1 MKVRHTFSTASRALA
16 VCLYF
21 LPGFCF
27 AALTLIQKSE
37 PAGLFPQ
44 STLYFD
50 FNDTFT
56 TQNIA
61 EKTGGYAFTHW
72 EINGNRTEIPKT
84 SVSLQVSAS
93 ITQNT
98 MAIAHYVD
106 TNQDSD
112 NDGIND
118 WYEIRNQGGLSFPT
132 NSDDDND
139 SIPYSLEYKFG
150 LNPNLPEQINE
161 GGISIRRSKKVF
173 VNLGGA
179 RKLQVRSDPPGLLAS
194 LSSFPEVNST
204 YNSQNLNGIQSGYYF
219 SHWEVNGIR
228 KAGPSGKSLSKI
240 SELMDQD
247 KEIVARFVEQ
257 NLDADEDEI
266 PDWYELHEFGT
277 LDLTNQSNP
286 DEDAFSLE
294 EERKYGLSG
303 NIKDSIREGGIS
315 VRRSTLTKVNLGGGS
330 FVKITSDPPGMLNS
344 DFILQEKNSTYQSV
358 SLNGQIGNYVFSY
371 WEINGVRQT
380 SSSGIGLSRVTE
392 KLDSDKTIVAKY
404 FDKSADTDS
413 DGIPDWY
420 ENQQF
425 GNLTSSGE
433 SDPDGDGLKN
443 DEEIKFGL
451 SPLIKD
457 QFFEGGIAL
466 RRAKMLS
473 YVKDLSDSSSSF
485 DSDGDGLSDKKEK
498 ELGSNASLT
507 DTDGDGYSDYLEFL
521 AGSNLLDAMSF
532 PNQAPNG
539 IYLTNDEIL
548 EGEKNGTIIGV
559 FSVSDPNPNSFHTIH
574 LLDQNHSITPKP
586 FFIDENNSL
595 RTSSILDFE
604 KNQKIQI
611 KVRATDEGNLSFEK
625 SFTIKIKN
633 LNEDMDQDGI
643 EDAFDD
649 DMDGDGFSNEEE
661 KEYGSDPMNPD
672 SIANSPPTN
681 IKLSQLKIAENMP
694 KGSFVANISAIDPD
708 INASIQF
715 SLIETNNSKD
725 SMNQFFKITP
735 KNKLITQR
743 ELDYETTK
751 AFTITIMAF
760 DEFNASS
767 VSNFPIEVL
776 NIIEDLDQ
784 DGVEDYFDK
793 DIDGD
798 GFSNE
803 EEMSFGSDPSNPESL
818 VNSSP
823 SDLFLSAST
832 FLENLPAGTHVG
844 NFLGLD
850 PDKNSTLRYE
860 LVDGNGSLN
869 NKHFLVKQDGTLLT
883 NRIFDYENK
892 PKLSV
897 RVRVTDGFDAHLDK
911 IFFLQVEDVF
921 EEPIDRLPIVYTED
935 ALKGKDN
942 QFQLNGSIVER
953 GDFETEETGFIFHI
967 DGKEPESISAKMDP
981 QNLAFKLNVEVIAGE
996 NHYFQAYVKTA
1007 FGTAYGAIKKFII
1020 TDTNKSKAW
1029 WNELSPNKVDG
1040 WLTDSWIGELMPF
1053 ENQWAFHLR
1062 LQWIYLQS
1070 DGNEGF
1076 WIWKEENGWIWTN
1089 SESWPFLW
1097 SNETGNWLYFIPLDS
1112 GYIFYDYSESRLQ

>member
-72 EINGNRTEIPKT
+72 EINGKRTEIPKT

-112 NDGIND
+112 SDGIND

-204 YNSQNLNGIQSGYYF
+204 YNSQNLNGLKSGYYF

-661 KEYGSDPMNPD
+661 
-672 SIANSPPTN
+672 I
-681 IKLSQLKIAENMP
+681 
-694 KGSFVANISAIDPD
+694 
-708 INASIQF
+708 
-715 SLIETNNSKD
+715 
-725 SMNQFFKITP
+725 
-735 KNKLITQR
+735 
-743 ELDYETTK
+743 
-751 AFTITIMAF
+751 
-760 DEFNASS
+760 
-767 VSNFPIEVL
+767 
-776 NIIEDLDQ
+776 
-784 DGVEDYFDK
+784 
-793 DIDGD
+793 
-798 GFSNE
+798 
-803 EEMSFGSDPSNPESL
+803 SFGSDPSNPESL
-818 VNSSP
+818 VNRSP

-892 PKLSV
+892 PNLSV
-897 RVRVTDGFDAHLDK
+897 RVRVIDGFDAHLDK

-967 DGKEPESISAKMDP
+967 DGKEPESISAKTDP
-981 QNLAFKLNVEVIAGE
+981 QNLAFKLNVEVTAGE
-996 NHYFQAYVKTA
+996 NHYFQAYAKTA

>member
-1 MKVRHTFSTASRALA
+1 MNIRHTFSTASRALA

-358 SLNGQIGNYVFSY
+358 SLNGQIGNYVFSH

-661 KEYGSDPMNPD
+661 
-672 SIANSPPTN
+672 I
-681 IKLSQLKIAENMP
+681 
-694 KGSFVANISAIDPD
+694 
-708 INASIQF
+708 
-715 SLIETNNSKD
+715 
-725 SMNQFFKITP
+725 
-735 KNKLITQR
+735 
-743 ELDYETTK
+743 
-751 AFTITIMAF
+751 
-760 DEFNASS
+760 
-767 VSNFPIEVL
+767 
-776 NIIEDLDQ
+776 
-784 DGVEDYFDK
+784 
-793 DIDGD
+793 
-798 GFSNE
+798 
-803 EEMSFGSDPSNPESL
+803 SFGSDPSNPESL
-818 VNSSP
+818 VNRSP

-892 PKLSV
+892 PNLSV
-897 RVRVTDGFDAHLDK
+897 RVRVIDGFDAHLDK

-935 ALKGKDN
+935 ALKGKNN
-942 QFQLNGSIVER
+942 QLQLNGSIVER

-967 DGKEPESISAKMDP
+967 DGKEPESISAKIDP
-981 QNLAFKLNVEVIAGE
+981 QNLAFKLNVEVTAGE
-996 NHYFQAYVKTA
+996 NHYFQAYAKTA

>member
-204 YNSQNLNGIQSGYYF
+204 YNSQNLNGLKSGYYF

-315 VRRSTLTKVNLGGGS
+315 VRRSTITKVNLGGGS

-358 SLNGQIGNYVFSY
+358 SLNGQIGNYVFSH

-507 DTDGDGYSDYLEFL
+507 DTDEDGYSDYLEFL

-661 KEYGSDPMNPD
+661 
-672 SIANSPPTN
+672 I
-681 IKLSQLKIAENMP
+681 
-694 KGSFVANISAIDPD
+694 
-708 INASIQF
+708 
-715 SLIETNNSKD
+715 
-725 SMNQFFKITP
+725 
-735 KNKLITQR
+735 
-743 ELDYETTK
+743 
-751 AFTITIMAF
+751 
-760 DEFNASS
+760 
-767 VSNFPIEVL
+767 
-776 NIIEDLDQ
+776 
-784 DGVEDYFDK
+784 
-793 DIDGD
+793 
-798 GFSNE
+798 
-803 EEMSFGSDPSNPESL
+803 SFGSDPSNPESL
-818 VNSSP
+818 VNRSP

-892 PKLSV
+892 PNLSV
-897 RVRVTDGFDAHLDK
+897 RVRVIDGFDAHLDK

-967 DGKEPESISAKMDP
+967 DGKEPESISAKTDP
-981 QNLAFKLNVEVIAGE
+981 QNLAFKLNVEVTAGE
-996 NHYFQAYVKTA
+996 NHYFQAYAKTA

>member
-204 YNSQNLNGIQSGYYF
+204 YNSQNLNGLKSGYYF

-315 VRRSTLTKVNLGGGS
+315 VRRSTITKVNLGGGS

-358 SLNGQIGNYVFSY
+358 SLNGQIGNYVFSH

-661 KEYGSDPMNPD
+661 
-672 SIANSPPTN
+672 I
-681 IKLSQLKIAENMP
+681 
-694 KGSFVANISAIDPD
+694 
-708 INASIQF
+708 
-715 SLIETNNSKD
+715 
-725 SMNQFFKITP
+725 
-735 KNKLITQR
+735 
-743 ELDYETTK
+743 
-751 AFTITIMAF
+751 
-760 DEFNASS
+760 
-767 VSNFPIEVL
+767 
-776 NIIEDLDQ
+776 
-784 DGVEDYFDK
+784 
-793 DIDGD
+793 
-798 GFSNE
+798 
-803 EEMSFGSDPSNPESL
+803 SFGSDPSNPESL
-818 VNSSP
+818 VNRSP

-892 PKLSV
+892 PNLSV
-897 RVRVTDGFDAHLDK
+897 RVRVIDGFDAHLDK

-967 DGKEPESISAKMDP
+967 DGKEPESISAKTDP
-981 QNLAFKLNVEVIAGE
+981 QNLAFKLNVEVTAGE
-996 NHYFQAYVKTA
+996 NHYFQAYAKTA

>member
-1 MKVRHTFSTASRALA
+1 
-16 VCLYF
+16 
-21 LPGFCF
+21 
-27 AALTLIQKSE
+27 
-37 PAGLFPQ
+37 
-44 STLYFD
+44 
-50 FNDTFT
+50 
-56 TQNIA
+56 
-61 EKTGGYAFTHW
+61 
-72 EINGNRTEIPKT
+72 
-84 SVSLQVSAS
+84 
-93 ITQNT
+93 

-112 NDGIND
+112 NDGIKD
-118 WYEIRNQGGLSFPT
+118 WYEIRTQGGLSFPKD
-132 NSDDDND
+132 SDDDND
-139 SIPYSLEYKFG
+139 SIPFDLEYKFG

-179 RKLQVRSDPPGLLAS
+179 RKLQVRSDPPGLLES

-204 YNSQNLNGIQSGYYF
+204 YNSQKLNGLKSGYYF

-257 NLDADEDEI
+257 NIDADEDEI

-277 LDLTNQSNP
+277 LDLNNQSNP
-286 DEDAFSLE
+286 DEDAFSLKK
-294 EERKYGLSG
+294 ERKYGLNG

-315 VRRSTLTKVNLGGGS
+315 LRRSTLTKVNLGGGS

-344 DFILQEKNSTYQSV
+344 EFILQEKNSTYQSV
-358 SLNGQIGNYVFSY
+358 SLNGQIGNYMFSH

-433 SDPDGDGLKN
+433 SDPDGDGLNN

-457 QFFEGGIAL
+457 QFLEGGIAM

-507 DTDGDGYSDYLEFL
+507 DTDGDGYSDYQEFL

-586 FFIDENNSL
+586 FFIDKNNTL

-611 KVRATDEGNLSFEK
+611 KVRATDEGNLSIEK
-625 SFTIKIKN
+625 SFIIKIKN
-633 LNEDMDQDGI
+633 LIEDLDQDGI

-661 KEYGSDPMNPD
+661 
-672 SIANSPPTN
+672 I
-681 IKLSQLKIAENMP
+681 
-694 KGSFVANISAIDPD
+694 
-708 INASIQF
+708 
-715 SLIETNNSKD
+715 
-725 SMNQFFKITP
+725 
-735 KNKLITQR
+735 
-743 ELDYETTK
+743 
-751 AFTITIMAF
+751 
-760 DEFNASS
+760 
-767 VSNFPIEVL
+767 
-776 NIIEDLDQ
+776 
-784 DGVEDYFDK
+784 
-793 DIDGD
+793 
-798 GFSNE
+798 
-803 EEMSFGSDPSNPESL
+803 SFGSDPFNPESL
-818 VNSSP
+818 VNRSP
-823 SDLFLSAST
+823 SDLLLSSST

-844 NFLGLD
+844 NFIGLD
-850 PDKNSTLRYE
+850 PDKDSSLRYE
-860 LVDGNGSLN
+860 LVDGNGSLS
-869 NKHFLVKQDGTLLT
+869 NKHFLVKQDGKLLT
-883 NRIFDYENK
+883 NHAFDYENK
-892 PKLSV
+892 PNLSV
-897 RVRVTDGFDAHLDK
+897 RVRVIDGFDAHFEK

-921 EEPIDRLPIVYTED
+921 EEPIDRLPIVHTED
-935 ALKGKDN
+935 ALKGKNN
-942 QFQLNGSIVER
+942 QFQLNGSIVET
-953 GDFETEETGFIFHI
+953 GDFKTEQTGFIIHI
-967 DGKEPESISAKMDP
+967 DGKEPESISAKLDP
-981 QNLAFKLNVEVIAGE
+981 ENLAFKLNIEVTAGE
-996 NHYFQAYVKTA
+996 NHYFQSYAKTA

-1020 TDTNKSKAW
+1020 TDTKKSKAW

-1040 WLTDSWIGELMPF
+1040 WLTDSWIGALMPF

-1062 LQWIYLQS
+1062 LQWIYLQN
-1070 DGNEGF
+1070 DGNGGF

-1089 SESWPFLW
+1089 RESWPFLW
-1097 SNETGNWLYFIPLDS
+1097 SNDTGNWLYFIPFDS
-1112 GYIFYDYSESRLQ
+1112 GYIFYDYSESRLK

>member
-1 MKVRHTFSTASRALA
+1 MNKRHTFSTASRALA

-118 WYEIRNQGGLSFPT
+118 WYEIRTQGGLSFPT

-315 VRRSTLTKVNLGGGS
+315 VRRSPLTKVNLGGGS

-358 SLNGQIGNYVFSY
+358 SLNGQIGNYVFSH

-661 KEYGSDPMNPD
+661 
-672 SIANSPPTN
+672 I
-681 IKLSQLKIAENMP
+681 
-694 KGSFVANISAIDPD
+694 
-708 INASIQF
+708 
-715 SLIETNNSKD
+715 
-725 SMNQFFKITP
+725 
-735 KNKLITQR
+735 
-743 ELDYETTK
+743 
-751 AFTITIMAF
+751 
-760 DEFNASS
+760 
-767 VSNFPIEVL
+767 
-776 NIIEDLDQ
+776 
-784 DGVEDYFDK
+784 
-793 DIDGD
+793 
-798 GFSNE
+798 
-803 EEMSFGSDPSNPESL
+803 SFGSDPSNPESL
-818 VNSSP
+818 VNRSP

-892 PKLSV
+892 PNLSV
-897 RVRVTDGFDAHLDK
+897 RVRVIDGFDAHLDK

-935 ALKGKDN
+935 ALKGKNN
-942 QFQLNGSIVER
+942 QLQLNGSIVER

-981 QNLAFKLNVEVIAGE
+981 QNLDFKLNVEVTAGE
-996 NHYFQAYVKTA
+996 NHYFQAYAKTA

>member
-204 YNSQNLNGIQSGYYF
+204 YNSQNLNGIKSGYYF

-661 KEYGSDPMNPD
+661 
-672 SIANSPPTN
+672 I
-681 IKLSQLKIAENMP
+681 
-694 KGSFVANISAIDPD
+694 
-708 INASIQF
+708 
-715 SLIETNNSKD
+715 
-725 SMNQFFKITP
+725 
-735 KNKLITQR
+735 
-743 ELDYETTK
+743 
-751 AFTITIMAF
+751 
-760 DEFNASS
+760 
-767 VSNFPIEVL
+767 
-776 NIIEDLDQ
+776 
-784 DGVEDYFDK
+784 
-793 DIDGD
+793 
-798 GFSNE
+798 
-803 EEMSFGSDPSNPESL
+803 SFGSDPSNPESL
-818 VNSSP
+818 VNRSP

-892 PKLSV
+892 PNLSV
-897 RVRVTDGFDAHLDK
+897 RVRVIDGFDAHLDK

-967 DGKEPESISAKMDP
+967 DGKEPESISAKTDP
-981 QNLAFKLNVEVIAGE
+981 QNLAFKLNVEVTAGE
-996 NHYFQAYVKTA
+996 NHYFQAYAKTA

>member
-1 MKVRHTFSTASRALA
+1 MNKRHTFSTASRGLA

-118 WYEIRNQGGLSFPT
+118 WYEIRTQGGLSFPT

-358 SLNGQIGNYVFSY
+358 SLNGQIGNYVFSH

-586 FFIDENNSL
+586 FFIDENNTL
-595 RTSSILDFE
+595 RTASILDFE

-661 KEYGSDPMNPD
+661 
-672 SIANSPPTN
+672 I
-681 IKLSQLKIAENMP
+681 
-694 KGSFVANISAIDPD
+694 
-708 INASIQF
+708 
-715 SLIETNNSKD
+715 
-725 SMNQFFKITP
+725 
-735 KNKLITQR
+735 
-743 ELDYETTK
+743 
-751 AFTITIMAF
+751 
-760 DEFNASS
+760 
-767 VSNFPIEVL
+767 
-776 NIIEDLDQ
+776 
-784 DGVEDYFDK
+784 
-793 DIDGD
+793 
-798 GFSNE
+798 
-803 EEMSFGSDPSNPESL
+803 SFGSDPSNPESL
-818 VNSSP
+818 VNRSP
-823 SDLFLSAST
+823 SDLFLSDST

-892 PKLSV
+892 PNLSV
-897 RVRVTDGFDAHLDK
+897 RVRVIDGFGSHLDK

-935 ALKGKDN
+935 ALKGKNN
-942 QFQLNGSIVER
+942 QLQLNGSIVER

-967 DGKEPESISAKMDP
+967 DGKEPESISAKIDP
-981 QNLAFKLNVEVIAGE
+981 QNLAFKLNVEVTAGE
-996 NHYFQAYVKTA
+996 NHYFQAYAKTA

-1029 WNELSPNKVDG
+1029 WNELSPNKIDG

-1053 ENQWAFHLR
+1053 ENQWAFHLH

-1070 DGNEGF
+1070 DGNGGF

-1089 SESWPFLW
+1089 RKSWPFLW

-1112 GYIFYDYSESRLQ
+1112 GYIFYDYSESRLK

>member
-1 MKVRHTFSTASRALA
+1 MNIRHTFSTASRALA

-118 WYEIRNQGGLSFPT
+118 WYEIRTQGGLSFPT

-358 SLNGQIGNYVFSY
+358 SLNGQIGNYVFSH

-661 KEYGSDPMNPD
+661 
-672 SIANSPPTN
+672 I
-681 IKLSQLKIAENMP
+681 
-694 KGSFVANISAIDPD
+694 
-708 INASIQF
+708 
-715 SLIETNNSKD
+715 
-725 SMNQFFKITP
+725 
-735 KNKLITQR
+735 
-743 ELDYETTK
+743 
-751 AFTITIMAF
+751 
-760 DEFNASS
+760 
-767 VSNFPIEVL
+767 
-776 NIIEDLDQ
+776 
-784 DGVEDYFDK
+784 
-793 DIDGD
+793 
-798 GFSNE
+798 
-803 EEMSFGSDPSNPESL
+803 SFGSDPSNPESL
-818 VNSSP
+818 VNRSP

-892 PKLSV
+892 PNLSV
-897 RVRVTDGFDAHLDK
+897 RVRVIDGFDAHLDK

-935 ALKGKDN
+935 ALKGKNN
-942 QFQLNGSIVER
+942 QLQLNGSIVER

-967 DGKEPESISAKMDP
+967 DGKEPESISAKIDP
-981 QNLAFKLNVEVIAGE
+981 QNLAFKLNVEVTAGE
-996 NHYFQAYVKTA
+996 NHYFQAYAKTA

>member
-118 WYEIRNQGGLSFPT
+118 WYEIRTQGGLSFPT

-358 SLNGQIGNYVFSY
+358 SLNGQIGNYVFSH

-457 QFFEGGIAL
+457 QFFEGGIAM

-661 KEYGSDPMNPD
+661 
-672 SIANSPPTN
+672 I
-681 IKLSQLKIAENMP
+681 
-694 KGSFVANISAIDPD
+694 
-708 INASIQF
+708 
-715 SLIETNNSKD
+715 
-725 SMNQFFKITP
+725 
-735 KNKLITQR
+735 
-743 ELDYETTK
+743 
-751 AFTITIMAF
+751 
-760 DEFNASS
+760 
-767 VSNFPIEVL
+767 
-776 NIIEDLDQ
+776 
-784 DGVEDYFDK
+784 
-793 DIDGD
+793 
-798 GFSNE
+798 
-803 EEMSFGSDPSNPESL
+803 SFGSDPSNPESL
-818 VNSSP
+818 VNRSP
-823 SDLFLSAST
+823 SDLFLSDST

-860 LVDGNGSLN
+860 LVDGNGSLH

-892 PKLSV
+892 PNLSV
-897 RVRVTDGFDAHLDK
+897 RVRVIDGFDAHLDK

-935 ALKGKDN
+935 ALKGKNN
-942 QFQLNGSIVER
+942 QLQLNGSIVER

-967 DGKEPESISAKMDP
+967 DGKEPESISAKTDP
-981 QNLAFKLNVEVIAGE
+981 QNLAFKLNVEVTAGE
-996 NHYFQAYVKTA
+996 NHYFQAYAKTA

-1040 WLTDSWIGELMPF
+1040 WLTNSWIGELMPF

>member
-118 WYEIRNQGGLSFPT
+118 WYEIRTQGGLSFPT

-161 GGISIRRSKKVF
+161 GGISIRRSKKFF

-358 SLNGQIGNYVFSY
+358 SLNGQIGNYVFSH

-661 KEYGSDPMNPD
+661 
-672 SIANSPPTN
+672 I
-681 IKLSQLKIAENMP
+681 
-694 KGSFVANISAIDPD
+694 
-708 INASIQF
+708 
-715 SLIETNNSKD
+715 
-725 SMNQFFKITP
+725 
-735 KNKLITQR
+735 
-743 ELDYETTK
+743 
-751 AFTITIMAF
+751 
-760 DEFNASS
+760 
-767 VSNFPIEVL
+767 
-776 NIIEDLDQ
+776 
-784 DGVEDYFDK
+784 
-793 DIDGD
+793 
-798 GFSNE
+798 
-803 EEMSFGSDPSNPESL
+803 SFGSDPSNPESL
-818 VNSSP
+818 VNRSP

-892 PKLSV
+892 PNLSV
-897 RVRVTDGFDAHLDK
+897 RVRVIDGFGSHLDK

-935 ALKGKDN
+935 ALKGKNN
-942 QFQLNGSIVER
+942 QLQLNGSIVER

-981 QNLAFKLNVEVIAGE
+981 QNLDFKLNVEVTAGE
-996 NHYFQAYVKTA
+996 NHYFQAYAKTA

>member
-1 MKVRHTFSTASRALA
+1 MNLRHTFSTARRGLA
-16 VCLYF
+16 VCLY
-21 LPGFCF
+21 LIPGFCY
-27 AALTLIQKSE
+27 AELTLIQKSE
-37 PAGLFPQ
+37 PAGLFSQ

-61 EKTGGYAFTHW
+61 EKTGVYAFTHW

-84 SVSLQVSAS
+84 SVSLQISAS

-106 TNQDSD
+106 TNLDSD
-112 NDGIND
+112 NDGIKD
-118 WYEIRNQGGLSFPT
+118 WYEIRTQGGLSFPT

-150 LNPNLPEQINE
+150 LNPNLPERINE

-204 YNSQNLNGIQSGYYF
+204 YNSQKLNGLKSGYYF

-277 LDLTNQSNP
+277 LDLNNQSNP
-286 DEDAFSLE
+286 DEDAFSLK
-294 EERKYGLSG
+294 EERKYGLNG

-344 DFILQEKNSTYQSV
+344 DFILQERNSTYQSV
-358 SLNGQIGNYVFSY
+358 SLNGQLGNYMFSH

-404 FDKSADTDS
+404 FDKSSDTDL

-420 ENQQF
+420 EIQQF

-433 SDPDGDGLKN
+433 SDPDGDGLNN

-457 QFFEGGIAL
+457 QFLEGGIAF
-466 RRAKMLS
+466 RRAKMLN

-507 DTDGDGYSDYLEFL
+507 DTDGDGYSDYQEFL
-521 AGSNLLDAMSF
+521 AGSNLLDAISF

-559 FSVSDPNPNSFHTIH
+559 FSVSDPNPNSFHTIQ
-574 LLDQNHSITPKP
+574 LLDQNHSNTPKP
-586 FFIDENNSL
+586 FFIDKNNTL

-604 KNQKIQI
+604 KKQKIQI
-611 KVRATDEGNLSFEK
+611 KVRATDEGNLSIEK

-649 DMDGDGFSNEEE
+649 DVDGDGFSNEEE
-661 KEYGSDPMNPD
+661 REYGSDPMNPE

-694 KGSFVANISAIDPD
+694 KGTFVADISAIDPD

-715 SLIETNNSKD
+715 SLIETTNSKG
-725 SMNQFFKITP
+725 SINQFFKITP

-743 ELDYETTK
+743 EFDYETTK
-751 AFTITIMAF
+751 VFTITIMAF

-767 VSNFPIEVL
+767 ESNFSIEVL
-776 NIIEDLDQ
+776 NVIEDLDQ

-803 EEMSFGSDPSNPESL
+803 EEISFGSDPLNPESL
-818 VNSSP
+818 INRSP
-823 SDLFLSAST
+823 SDLFLSDST
-832 FLENLPAGTHVG
+832 FLENLPAGTRVG
-844 NFLGLD
+844 NFVGLD

-860 LVDGNGSLN
+860 LVDGNGSYN

-883 NRIFDYENK
+883 NRTFDYENK
-892 PKLSV
+892 ANLSI
-897 RVRVTDGFDAHLDK
+897 RVRVTDGFDAHFEK

-921 EEPIDRLPIVYTED
+921 EEPIDRLPIVYTD
-935 ALKGKDN
+935 NALKGKNN

-981 QNLAFKLNVEVIAGE
+981 QNLAFKLNIEVTAGE
-996 NHYFQAYVKTA
+996 NHYFQAYAKTA
-1007 FGTAYGAIKKFII
+1007 FGTAYGAMKKFII
-1020 TDTNKSKAW
+1020 SDTNKSKAW
-1029 WNELSPNKVDG
+1029 WNELSPHKIDG

-1070 DGNEGF
+1070 DGNGGF

-1089 SESWPFLW
+1089 RESWPFLW
-1097 SNETGNWLYFIPLDS
+1097 SNDTRNWLYLIPVGR
-1112 GYIFYDYSESRLQ
+1112 GYIFYDYSESRLK

>member
-1 MKVRHTFSTASRALA
+1 MKLRHTFLTARRGLA
-16 VCLYF
+16 VCLYV

-72 EINGNRTEIPKT
+72 EIDGNRTEIPKT
-84 SVSLQVSAS
+84 SVSLQVSAN
-93 ITQNT
+93 IIQNT

-106 TNQDSD
+106 INQDSD
-112 NDGIND
+112 NDGIKD
-118 WYEIRNQGGLSFPT
+118 WYEIRTQGGLSFPK

-139 SIPYSLEYKFG
+139 SIPFDLEYKFG

-179 RKLQVRSDPPGLLAS
+179 RKLQVRSDPPGLLES

-204 YNSQNLNGIQSGYYF
+204 YNSQKLNGLKSGYYF

-257 NLDADEDEI
+257 NIDADEDQI

-277 LDLTNQSNP
+277 LDLNNQSNP
-286 DEDAFSLE
+286 DEDAFSLKK
-294 EERKYGLSG
+294 ERKYGLNG

-315 VRRSTLTKVNLGGGS
+315 LRRSTLTKVNLGGGS

-344 DFILQEKNSTYQSV
+344 EFILQEKNSTYQSV
-358 SLNGQIGNYVFSY
+358 SLNGQVGSYMFSH

-380 SSSGIGLSRVTE
+380 SPSGIGLSRVTE

-404 FDKSADTDS
+404 FDKSSDTDS

-433 SDPDGDGLKN
+433 SDPDGDGLRN

-457 QFFEGGIAL
+457 QFHEGGIAF

-507 DTDGDGYSDYLEFL
+507 DTDGDGYSDNQEFL

-539 IYLTNDEIL
+539 IYLTNNEIL

-586 FFIDENNSL
+586 FFIDKNNTL

-611 KVRATDEGNLSFEK
+611 KVRATDEGNLSIEK
-625 SFTIKIKN
+625 SFIIKIKN
-633 LNEDMDQDGI
+633 LIEDLDQDGI

-661 KEYGSDPMNPD
+661 
-672 SIANSPPTN
+672 I
-681 IKLSQLKIAENMP
+681 
-694 KGSFVANISAIDPD
+694 
-708 INASIQF
+708 
-715 SLIETNNSKD
+715 
-725 SMNQFFKITP
+725 
-735 KNKLITQR
+735 
-743 ELDYETTK
+743 
-751 AFTITIMAF
+751 
-760 DEFNASS
+760 
-767 VSNFPIEVL
+767 
-776 NIIEDLDQ
+776 
-784 DGVEDYFDK
+784 
-793 DIDGD
+793 
-798 GFSNE
+798 
-803 EEMSFGSDPSNPESL
+803 SFGSDPFNPESL
-818 VNSSP
+818 VNRSP
-823 SDLFLSAST
+823 SDLLLSSST

-844 NFLGLD
+844 NFIGLD
-850 PDKNSTLRYE
+850 PDKDSSLRYE
-860 LVDGNGSLN
+860 LADGNGSFN
-869 NKHFLVKQDGTLLT
+869 NKHFLVKQDGKLLT
-883 NRIFDYENK
+883 NHVFDYEKN
-892 PKLSV
+892 PNLSV
-897 RVRVTDGFDAHLDK
+897 RVRVIDDFDAHFEK

-921 EEPIDRLPIVYTED
+921 EEPIDRLPIVHTED
-935 ALKGKDN
+935 ALKGKNN
-942 QFQLNGSIVER
+942 QFQLNGSIVET
-953 GDFETEETGFIFHI
+953 GDFKTEQTGFIIHI
-967 DGKEPESISAKMDP
+967 DGKEPESISAKLDP
-981 QNLAFKLNVEVIAGE
+981 ENLAFKLNIEVTAGE
-996 NHYFQAYVKTA
+996 NHYFQSYAKTA

-1020 TDTNKSKAW
+1020 TDTKKSKAW

-1040 WLTDSWIGELMPF
+1040 WLTDSWIGALMPF

-1062 LQWIYLQS
+1062 LQWIYLQN
-1070 DGNEGF
+1070 DGNGGF

-1089 SESWPFLW
+1089 RESWPFLW
-1097 SNETGNWLYFIPLDS
+1097 SNDTGNWLYFIPFDS
-1112 GYIFYDYSESRLQ
+1112 GYIFYDYSESRLK

>member
-661 KEYGSDPMNPD
+661 
-672 SIANSPPTN
+672 I
-681 IKLSQLKIAENMP
+681 
-694 KGSFVANISAIDPD
+694 
-708 INASIQF
+708 
-715 SLIETNNSKD
+715 
-725 SMNQFFKITP
+725 
-735 KNKLITQR
+735 
-743 ELDYETTK
+743 
-751 AFTITIMAF
+751 
-760 DEFNASS
+760 
-767 VSNFPIEVL
+767 
-776 NIIEDLDQ
+776 
-784 DGVEDYFDK
+784 
-793 DIDGD
+793 
-798 GFSNE
+798 
-803 EEMSFGSDPSNPESL
+803 SFGSDPSNPESL
-818 VNSSP
+818 VNRSP

-892 PKLSV
+892 PNLSV
-897 RVRVTDGFDAHLDK
+897 RVRVIDGFDAHLDK

-967 DGKEPESISAKMDP
+967 DGKEPESISAKTDP
-981 QNLAFKLNVEVIAGE
+981 QNLAFKLNVEVTAGE
-996 NHYFQAYVKTA
+996 NHYFQAYAKTA

>member
-1 MKVRHTFSTASRALA
+1 MNKRHTFSTASRGLA

-118 WYEIRNQGGLSFPT
+118 WYEIRTQGGLSFPT

-358 SLNGQIGNYVFSY
+358 SLNGQIGNYVFSH

-611 KVRATDEGNLSFEK
+611 KVRATDEENLSFEK

-661 KEYGSDPMNPD
+661 
-672 SIANSPPTN
+672 I
-681 IKLSQLKIAENMP
+681 
-694 KGSFVANISAIDPD
+694 
-708 INASIQF
+708 
-715 SLIETNNSKD
+715 
-725 SMNQFFKITP
+725 
-735 KNKLITQR
+735 
-743 ELDYETTK
+743 
-751 AFTITIMAF
+751 
-760 DEFNASS
+760 
-767 VSNFPIEVL
+767 
-776 NIIEDLDQ
+776 
-784 DGVEDYFDK
+784 
-793 DIDGD
+793 
-798 GFSNE
+798 
-803 EEMSFGSDPSNPESL
+803 SFGSDPSNPESL
-818 VNSSP
+818 VNRSP

-892 PKLSV
+892 PNLSV
-897 RVRVTDGFDAHLDK
+897 RVRVIDGFDAHLDK

-935 ALKGKDN
+935 ALKGKNN
-942 QFQLNGSIVER
+942 QLQLNGSIVER

-967 DGKEPESISAKMDP
+967 DGKEPESISAKIDP
-981 QNLAFKLNVEVIAGE
+981 QNLAFKLNVEVTAGE
-996 NHYFQAYVKTA
+996 NHYFQAYAKTA

-1020 TDTNKSKAW
+1020 TDTKKSKAW

>member
-204 YNSQNLNGIQSGYYF
+204 YNSQNLNGLKSGYYF

-358 SLNGQIGNYVFSY
+358 SLNGQIGNYVFSH

-661 KEYGSDPMNPD
+661 
-672 SIANSPPTN
+672 I
-681 IKLSQLKIAENMP
+681 
-694 KGSFVANISAIDPD
+694 
-708 INASIQF
+708 
-715 SLIETNNSKD
+715 
-725 SMNQFFKITP
+725 
-735 KNKLITQR
+735 
-743 ELDYETTK
+743 
-751 AFTITIMAF
+751 
-760 DEFNASS
+760 
-767 VSNFPIEVL
+767 
-776 NIIEDLDQ
+776 
-784 DGVEDYFDK
+784 
-793 DIDGD
+793 
-798 GFSNE
+798 
-803 EEMSFGSDPSNPESL
+803 SFGSDPSNPESL
-818 VNSSP
+818 VNRSP

-892 PKLSV
+892 PNLSV
-897 RVRVTDGFDAHLDK
+897 RVRVIDGFDAHLDK

-967 DGKEPESISAKMDP
+967 DGKEPESISAKTDP
-981 QNLAFKLNVEVIAGE
+981 QNLAFKLNVEVTAGE
-996 NHYFQAYVKTA
+996 NHYFQAYAKTA

>member
-118 WYEIRNQGGLSFPT
+118 WYEIRTQGGLSFPT

-661 KEYGSDPMNPD
+661 
-672 SIANSPPTN
+672 I
-681 IKLSQLKIAENMP
+681 
-694 KGSFVANISAIDPD
+694 
-708 INASIQF
+708 
-715 SLIETNNSKD
+715 
-725 SMNQFFKITP
+725 
-735 KNKLITQR
+735 
-743 ELDYETTK
+743 
-751 AFTITIMAF
+751 
-760 DEFNASS
+760 
-767 VSNFPIEVL
+767 
-776 NIIEDLDQ
+776 
-784 DGVEDYFDK
+784 
-793 DIDGD
+793 
-798 GFSNE
+798 
-803 EEMSFGSDPSNPESL
+803 SFGSDPSNPESL
-818 VNSSP
+818 VNRSP

-892 PKLSV
+892 PNLSV
-897 RVRVTDGFDAHLDK
+897 RVRVIDGFGSHLDK

-935 ALKGKDN
+935 ALKGKNN
-942 QFQLNGSIVER
+942 QLQLNGSIVER

-967 DGKEPESISAKMDP
+967 DGKEPESISAKIDP
-981 QNLAFKLNVEVIAGE
+981 QNLAFKLNVEVTAGE
-996 NHYFQAYVKTA
+996 NHYFQAYAKTA

>member
-118 WYEIRNQGGLSFPT
+118 WYEIRTQGGLSFPT

-358 SLNGQIGNYVFSY
+358 SLNGQIGNYVFSH

-457 QFFEGGIAL
+457 QFFEGGIAM

-661 KEYGSDPMNPD
+661 
-672 SIANSPPTN
+672 I
-681 IKLSQLKIAENMP
+681 
-694 KGSFVANISAIDPD
+694 
-708 INASIQF
+708 
-715 SLIETNNSKD
+715 
-725 SMNQFFKITP
+725 
-735 KNKLITQR
+735 
-743 ELDYETTK
+743 
-751 AFTITIMAF
+751 
-760 DEFNASS
+760 
-767 VSNFPIEVL
+767 
-776 NIIEDLDQ
+776 
-784 DGVEDYFDK
+784 
-793 DIDGD
+793 
-798 GFSNE
+798 
-803 EEMSFGSDPSNPESL
+803 SFGSDPSNPESL
-818 VNSSP
+818 VNRSP

-892 PKLSV
+892 PNLSV
-897 RVRVTDGFDAHLDK
+897 RVRVIDGFGSHLDK

-935 ALKGKDN
+935 ALKGKNN
-942 QFQLNGSIVER
+942 QLQLNGSIVER

-967 DGKEPESISAKMDP
+967 DGKEPESISAKIDP
-981 QNLAFKLNVEVIAGE
+981 QNLAFKLNVEVTAGE
-996 NHYFQAYVKTA
+996 NHYFQAYAKTA

-1112 GYIFYDYSESRLQ
+1112 GYIFYDYSESRLK

>member
-1 MKVRHTFSTASRALA
+1 MNIRHTFSTASRGLA
-16 VCLYF
+16 VCLYL
-21 LPGFCF
+21 LPGFCY

-37 PAGLFPQ
+37 PAGLFSQ

-84 SVSLQVSAS
+84 SVSLQISAS

-106 TNQDSD
+106 TNLDSD
-112 NDGIND
+112 NDGIKD
-118 WYEIRNQGGLSFPT
+118 WYEIRTQGGLSFPT

-150 LNPNLPEQINE
+150 LNPNLPERINE

-204 YNSQNLNGIQSGYYF
+204 YNSQKLNGLKSGYYF

-277 LDLTNQSNP
+277 LDLNNQSNP
-286 DEDAFSLE
+286 DEDAFSLK
-294 EERKYGLSG
+294 EERKYGLNG

-315 VRRSTLTKVNLGGGS
+315 VRRSALTKVNLGGGS

-344 DFILQEKNSTYQSV
+344 EFILQEKNSTYQSV
-358 SLNGQIGNYVFSY
+358 SLNGQIGNYMFSH

-380 SSSGIGLSRVTE
+380 SSSGIGLNRVTE

-404 FDKSADTDS
+404 FDKSADTDL

-433 SDPDGDGLKN
+433 SDPDGDGLNN

-457 QFFEGGIAL
+457 QFLEGGIAM

-507 DTDGDGYSDYLEFL
+507 DTDGDGYSDYQEFL

-559 FSVSDPNPNSFHTIH
+559 FSVSDPNPNSFHTIQ

-586 FFIDENNSL
+586 FLVDENNTL
-595 RTSSILDFE
+595 RTASILDFE

-611 KVRATDEGNLSFEK
+611 KVRATDEGNLSIEK
-625 SFTIKIKN
+625 SFTIKVKN

-649 DMDGDGFSNEEE
+649 DMDGDGFSNNEE

-681 IKLSQLKIAENMP
+681 INLSQLKIAENMP
-694 KGSFVANISAIDPD
+694 KGSFVANISASDPD

-725 SMNQFFKITP
+725 SINQFFKITP

-743 ELDYETTK
+743 EFDYETTK
-751 AFTITIMAF
+751 VFTITIMAF

-767 VSNFPIEVL
+767 ESNFSIEVL

-803 EEMSFGSDPSNPESL
+803 EEISFGSDPLNPESL
-818 VNSSP
+818 INRSP
-823 SDLFLSAST
+823 SDLFLSDST

-860 LVDGNGSLN
+860 LADGNGSLN

-883 NRIFDYENK
+883 NHIFDYENK
-892 PKLSV
+892 PNLSV
-897 RVRVTDGFDAHLDK
+897 RVRVTDGFDAHFEK

-935 ALKGKDN
+935 ALKGKN
-942 QFQLNGSIVER
+942 SQLQLNGSIVER

-967 DGKEPESISAKMDP
+967 DGKEPESISAKLNP
-981 QNLAFKLNVEVIAGE
+981 ENLAFKLNIEVTAGE
-996 NHYFQAYVKTA
+996 NHYFQAYAKTA

-1029 WNELSPNKVDG
+1029 WNELSPNKIDG

-1053 ENQWAFHLR
+1053 ENQWAFHLH
-1062 LQWIYLQS
+1062 LHWIYLQS
-1070 DGNEGF
+1070 DGNGGF

-1089 SESWPFLW
+1089 RKSWPFLW

-1112 GYIFYDYSESRLQ
+1112 GYIFYDYSESRLK